1 MHSFVV
7 KVAYGGV
14 GIVLSFHFFSM
25 TVKYY
30 WKLYSSYIESLH
42 VLAITFCLQ
51 LLFISVTFSCVLANA
66 YLYRVSWCLFWREN
80 FN

>member
-14 GIVLSFHFFSM
+14 EIVLSFHFFSM

-30 WKLYSSYIESLH
+30 
-42 VLAITFCLQ
+42 
-51 LLFISVTFSCVLANA
+51 
-66 YLYRVSWCLFWREN
+66 
-80 FN
+80 